1 MYKRIS
7 LFLLVLVVSGCAT
20 VPDKIKLPEG
30 TPLVS
35 YEDAASQADNNQGQ
49 KARWGGVIAKVEN
62 KAEHTVFE
70 MVFYPL
76 KSNGRPTSG
85 DESIGRFRAYVGGF
99 MDPMVYKEGRS
110 MTFTGDFSGLEEG
123 LVGEHK
129 YVFPTLQASA
139 YYLWKDI
146 QQVDV
151 TSVHVWPYDYW
162 SGWYPRPYHR
172 SIYIRSSGHSLP
184 AGAATKPQPVK
195 IDRSKN

>member
-1 MYKRIS
+1 MYKQIS
-7 LFLLVLVVSGCAT
+7 MMLLALLVSSCAT
-20 VPDKIKLPEG
+20 VPDKIQLPEG

-35 YEDAASQADNNQGQ
+35 YEDAASQADSKIGQ
-49 KARWGGVIAKVEN
+49 KARWGGVIAKIEN
-62 KAEHTVFE
+62 KAEQTVLE
-70 MVFYPL
+70 VVFYAL
-76 KSNGRPTSG
+76 RSNGRPTSG
-85 DESIGRFRAYVGGF
+85 DESIGRFRVYVGGF
-99 MDPMVYKEGRS
+99 MDPMVYKVGRS
-110 MTFTGDFSGLEEG
+110 MTFTGDFSGVEEG

-172 SIYIRSSGHSLP
+172 NIYIRSSGNSLP

-195 IDRSKN
+195 LERSKN